1 MSEAGTPPKTK
12 SKLLAFMNEQWR
24 GFVAASDALPDDVW
38 LGPVDAAGWCIRD
51 HVGHVAAW
59 LTAETPLLA
68 AGTPIPETTGMPA
81 SLWDAGDTDAINEWY
96 RQRIVTRSPA
106 EVRAERDRAFFQLV
120 EVVSALPEEDFA
132 KPARESGL
140 EASDRP
146 LLTVMSENY
155 GYHFDDHRAQI
166 EALGRGSGSLGE
178 TSMR

>member
-1 MSEAGTPPKTK
+1 MSQGGAPPRTK
-12 SKLLAFMNEQWR
+12 SELLTFMNEHWR
-24 GFVAASDALPDDVW
+24 GLVAASDALPDEIW
-38 LGPVDAAGWCIRD
+38 LAPVDAAGWCIRD

-59 LTAETPLLA
+59 LAAETPLLA
-68 AGTPIPETTGMPA
+68 SGTPIPETTGMPA
-81 SLWDAGDTDAINEWY
+81 PLWDSGDTDAINEWY
-96 RQRIVTRSPA
+96 RRSIVTMSPA
-106 EVRAERDRAFFQLV
+106 EVRAARDRAFPHLV

-166 EALGRGSGSLGE
+166 ETLGRSGGAFDG
-178 TSMR
+178 TSPR